1 MTVEEVPF
9 LPELVNIEVIKCT
22 SQKGFDKFDLIV
34 EDTIQATYKV
44 DALDGAHVLNNMDQF
59 GLKNT

>member
-1 MTVEEVPF
+1 MPSF
-9 LPELVNIEVIKCT
+9 PELVNIEVIKCT

-44 DALDGAHVLNNMDQF
+44 DALDGAYVLNNMNQF